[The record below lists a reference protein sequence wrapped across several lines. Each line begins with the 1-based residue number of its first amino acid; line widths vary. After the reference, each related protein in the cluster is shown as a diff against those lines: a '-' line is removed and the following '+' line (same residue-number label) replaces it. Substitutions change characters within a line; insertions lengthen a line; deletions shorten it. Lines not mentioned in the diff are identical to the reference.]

1 MPKTEA
7 QIRANKK
14 WANKNYESI
23 AIRVR
28 KGTRDQW
35 RQAADKAGLSLAS
48 YIQLAVKE
56 KMERDENGRNETYS

>member
-7 QIRANKK
+7 QKRANDK
-14 WANKNYESI
+14 WAKNALECVG
-23 AIRVR
+23 IRVR
-28 KGTRDQW
+28 KGTREIW

-56 KMERDENGRNETYS
+56 KMERDGYEE

>member
-7 QIRANKK
+7 QRRSIEKWNKK
-14 WANKNYESI
+14 VYESV
-23 AIRVR
+23 AIRIR
-28 KGTRDQW
+28 KGTREIW

-56 KMERDENGRNETYS
+56 KMERDANDN

>member
-23 AIRVR
+23 SIRVR
-28 KGTRDQW
+28 KGTRDLW

-56 KMERDENGRNETYS
+56 KMERDLNEMDS